1 MLDPAIKTFLNERRL
16 LWLSKKIKGNITPED
31 KKIVEKQ
38 SLEAYSLHNW
48 LFLAAQRAYQLSAS
62 THPGKFSHPDV
73 KINPIIAKSGRSA
86 DGFLRS
92 GNVSVIP
99 DVYGNAAALDVYKFL
114 NLRLADGE
122 TIMSHLE
129 RQSSEIKAQFDLP
142 EAIFNTITAGLF
154 AIKKTE
160 QPIKN
165 TSGKLKQVYFPV
177 DAKTWHL
184 LSILTPSSLVFKLK
198 ERINSL
204 RFSLHA
210 RTACDAQKNNQF
222 FAGEF
227 SEIVNLTLIRYG
239 GTKPQNIS
247 VLNNENGGTAYLLP
261 SMPPSLFSD
270 TLQPPKTCF
279 FESYLE
285 HTDYQDIFEAWH
297 HQKMLLRK
305 NKTAK
310 AKKAYDQC
318 IQNIIYRIADTVWQI
333 RQLKAGWSLTE
344 AYRHLPRYQ
353 KFWLDQRYV
362 HKRKIWPNYLVTVKQ
377 DSTGWFL
384 NQYTKILGDRAFN
397 VEHDERKQIYAL
409 IDRCEEALR

>member
-177 DAKTWHL
+177 DAKTYHL

-227 SEIVNLTLIRYG
+227 SERAGKTVPAWRCRGLFGRFY
-239 GTKPQNIS
+239 PQ
-247 VLNNENGGTAYLLP
+247 
-261 SMPPSLFSD
+261 
-270 TLQPPKTCF
+270 LQP
-279 FESYLE
+279 EL
-285 HTDYQDIFEAWH
+285 
-297 HQKMLLRK
+297 
-305 NKTAK
+305 
-310 AKKAYDQC
+310 
-318 IQNIIYRIADTVWQI
+318 
-333 RQLKAGWSLTE
+333 
-344 AYRHLPRYQ
+344 
-353 KFWLDQRYV
+353 
-362 HKRKIWPNYLVTVKQ
+362 
-377 DSTGWFL
+377 
-384 NQYTKILGDRAFN
+384 
-397 VEHDERKQIYAL
+397 
-409 IDRCEEALR
+409 